1 MRKLCD
7 RIDEIFDGY
16 ANVFCVSC
24 RDSIAGA
31 KTHDL
36 DFDGTG
42 GCTFLR
48 VLLSLIIHDYP
59 QLVVG
64 ALKLLLKHF
73 SQRQEVLQAFK
84 QVSSIIWAV
93 LCIICVYSYI
103 LWMLEL
109 AGMTSTFN
117 LPEPRTHATV

>member
-1 MRKLCD
+1 MVKCTSYLSAYKTYSHILFHFRT
-7 RIDEIFDGY
+7 
-16 ANVFCVSC
+16 
-24 RDSIAGA
+24 SIVGA
-31 KTHDL
+31 KTRDL

-84 QVSSIIWAV
+84 QVKVVKTDLSRSWRV
-93 LCIICVYSYI
+93 LVEFPRFLQPTYSLIVYV
-103 LWMLEL
+103 
-109 AGMTSTFN
+109 GKCN
-117 LPEPRTHATV
+117 VQNV

>member
-1 MRKLCD
+1 MIHVTFYVP
-7 RIDEIFDGY
+7 RI
-16 ANVFCVSC
+16 
-24 RDSIAGA
+24 SIVGA

-84 QVSSIIWAV
+84 QV
-93 LCIICVYSYI
+93 
-103 LWMLEL
+103 
-109 AGMTSTFN
+109 G
-117 LPEPRTHATV
+117 

>member
-1 MRKLCD
+1 MGFHFCNQQLLLLFYD
-7 RIDEIFDGY
+7 RICI
-16 ANVFCVSC
+16 
-24 RDSIAGA
+24 RGA

-48 VLLSLIIHDYP
+48 VLLSLIVHDYP

-73 SQRQEVLQAFK
+73 SQRQEVLQAFR
-84 QVSSIIWAV
+84 QVRSD
-93 LCIICVYSYI
+93 
-103 LWMLEL
+103 
-109 AGMTSTFN
+109 TF
-117 LPEPRTHATV
+117 

>member
-1 MRKLCD
+1 MTYD
-7 RIDEIFDGY
+7 RALF
-16 ANVFCVSC
+16 VP
-24 RDSIAGA
+24 RTSIVGA
-31 KTHDL
+31 KITHDL

-73 SQRQEVLQAFK
+73 SQRQEVLHAFK
-84 QVSSIIWAV
+84 QAS
-93 LCIICVYSYI
+93 
-103 LWMLEL
+103 
-109 AGMTSTFN
+109 
-117 LPEPRTHATV
+117 

>member
-1 MRKLCD
+1 MVKCAAFLSVHITIAMHTLFHFRT
-7 RIDEIFDGY
+7 
-16 ANVFCVSC
+16 
-24 RDSIAGA
+24 SIVGA
-31 KTHDL
+31 KTRDL

-84 QVSSIIWAV
+84 QVRVVKTDLSRTSKVFLGFPRFLKPKYSCSICRKI
-93 LCIICVYSYI
+93 
-103 LWMLEL
+103 
-109 AGMTSTFN
+109 
-117 LPEPRTHATV
+117 